1 MSLPHAW
8 PVDQVVTEA
17 TRGRAAVLEHVHRR
31 PRHTWHSARS
41 RGHAQSTLRAESSP
55 SRALLACGHSKMVK
69 AAEVLQ
75 RDLGTGKSFCS
86 SVLNSAR
93 PPMCSVQKT
102 TETGSAATPSDANR
116 AKPMVLKNRHIF
128 SRIASSRAATRHCL
142 SALTPREAHGEAEGT
157 VHTGYIC
164 MITCY
169 CIVKITYGTRC
180 YIYIGRDRL
189 LRCMNAG
196 SDAEGNSRAAWH

>member
-69 AAEVLQ
+69 AAEVFPQLYEPA
-75 RDLGTGKSFCS
+75 KSFGKTDF
-86 SVLNSAR
+86 NAAR
-93 PPMCSVQKT
+93 PPSRSVQQSNWSG
-102 TETGSAATPSDANR
+102 ERMDRRRVNVE
-116 AKPMVLKNRHIF
+116 KPMLLKNRQKF
-128 SRIASSRAATRHCL
+128 SSLMSPRAATRRFRNGVF
-142 SALTPREAHGEAEGT
+142 PRYA
-157 VHTGYIC
+157 
-164 MITCY
+164 
-169 CIVKITYGTRC
+169 TRP
-180 YIYIGRDRL
+180 R
-189 LRCMNAG
+189 
-196 SDAEGNSRAAWH
+196 S

>member
-31 PRHTWHSARS
+31 PRYAWHSARS
-41 RGHAQSTLRAESSP
+41 RGLAQSSLRAESSP
-55 SRALLACGHSKMVK
+55 SRASSARGHSKMAQ

-75 RDLGTGKSFCS
+75 RDLGTGKSFGS

-102 TETGSAATPSDANR
+102 TETGSAATPSDRNS
-116 AKPMVLKNRHIF
+116 AKPMLLKKCEIF
-128 SRIASSRAATRHCL
+128 SSLMSPRAATRPGRTYVRGAIRHSCVPL
-142 SALTPREAHGEAEGT
+142 HYRTVVAPLPSVPVSRGFVAAPRGG
-157 VHTGYIC
+157 V
-164 MITCY
+164 
-169 CIVKITYGTRC
+169 
-180 YIYIGRDRL
+180 
-189 LRCMNAG
+189 
-196 SDAEGNSRAAWH
+196 SRVSV

>member
-128 SRIASSRAATRHCL
+128 SRIASSRAATR
-142 SALTPREAHGEAEGT
+142 R
-157 VHTGYIC
+157 I
-164 MITCY
+164 
-169 CIVKITYGTRC
+169 
-180 YIYIGRDRL
+180 
-189 LRCMNAG
+189 
-196 SDAEGNSRAAWH
+196 